1 MLFANVNE
9 VSISRKNIVSITKSL
24 PCLFVMAHVK
34 NNEEAI
40 ALITFVHDLKL
51 SKKKLHLMTSKLNIS
66 SLQDG
71 IQKIDNMH
79 YDVTI
84 HGKLMYV

>member
-1 MLFANVNE
+1 MFANVNE
-9 VSISRKNIVSITKSL
+9 VSISRKNIVSITNSL
-24 PCLFVMAHVK
+24 TCLLVTAHVK
-34 NNEEAI
+34 NNEEAMAI
-40 ALITFVHDLKL
+40 LTFVHDLKL

-71 IQKIDNMH
+71 IRRIDNMH